1 MTDDIIIDEIMADIK
16 YAYREC
22 GILSMNH
29 IDELVSY
36 LIETRVFNDEE
47 FKEALGDGYYT

>member
-16 YAYREC
+16 YGYREC
-22 GILSMNH
+22 GILPMNF

-36 LIETRVFNDEE
+36 IIQTRVCNDEE
-47 FKEALGDGYYT
+47 FKEVLGDGYYT